1 MRDRLQNRGRSVTDF
16 PHDTSSQGLTPNDT
30 GGKKSAKV
38 QSRDLSKK
46 VARLKCGGKRQDEI
60 EHVELQ
66 RTFDMS
72 LGFEKLKMSIH
83 LLPTSEET
91 YVAHGGAKKCQM

>member
-1 MRDRLQNRGRSVTDF
+1 MTR
-16 PHDTSSQGLTPNDT
+16 

-38 QSRDLSKK
+38 QSQDLSKK
-46 VARLKCGGKRQDEI
+46 VAQLKCGGKRQDEI

-91 YVAHGGAKKCQM
+91 TLTTKFDL